1 MFTKVLVAYDRSPHA
16 RAALAHAMDIARTQ
30 KAQLTVLTSYS
41 TVLAWPA
48 MTAPGVSPTLY
59 DELIDGA
66 RAEAQAALDEVVE
79 QVPAEL
85 AAATRLVDSP
95 AAEAILAEADQGGH
109 DLIVMGSR
117 GRGDARSLLLG
128 SVSHHVLHGSSVP
141 VLVVTAP
148 DTADEVA
155 RR

>member
-1 MFTKVLVAYDRSPHA
+1 MFTKVLVAYDRSSHS
-16 RAALAHAMDIARTQ
+16 RAALVHAIDIARTQ
-30 KAQLTVLTSYS
+30 QAQLTVLTSYS

-48 MTAPGVSPTLY
+48 MAAPGVSQGIY
-59 DELIDGA
+59 DELIEGA
-66 RAEAQAALDEVVE
+66 RAEAQSALDEVVE

-95 AAEAILAEADQGGH
+95 AADAILAEVNQGGH

-117 GRGDARSLLLG
+117 GRGDARSMLLG
-128 SVSHHVLHGSSVP
+128 SVSHHVLHASHVP

-148 DTADEVA
+148 NTADKGA

>member
-16 RAALAHAMDIARTQ
+16 RAALAHAVDIARTQ
-30 KAQLTVLTSYS
+30 HAQLTVLTSYS

-48 MTAPGVSPTLY
+48 MAAPGVSQDLY

-66 RAEAQAALDEVVE
+66 RAEAQTALDEVGE

-85 AAATRLVDSP
+85 AAAIRLVDAP
-95 AAEAILAEADQGGH
+95 AADAILAEVDQGGH

-117 GRGDARSLLLG
+117 GRGDARSMLLG
-128 SVSHHVLHGSSVP
+128 SVSHHVLHGSHVP
-141 VLVVTAP
+141 VLVVTAAA
-148 DTADEVA
+148 TADEAA